1 MQKIIFYLKILID
14 VIKQSFCF
22 VCDSIE
28 VAVCF
33 VGNCDTRLP
42 ADQTK
47 FYFFYGPTYFD
58 RRIYNYNELDEIL
71 QHEQYDANKTTVL
84 YIHGYLE
91 SAESDSVRLIVNAY
105 HTRNEH
111 NLIVLDWGDAAYG
124 DYFITAV
131 PNSIMVSSAVISIKS
146 FVILPPLS
154 LTHCWYNSILAWQH
168 SIDGRA

>member
-1 MQKIIFYLKILID
+1 MCY
-14 VIKQSFCF
+14 
-22 VCDSIE
+22 SIE
-28 VAVCF
+28 VAVYF

-42 ADQTK
+42 ADQSK

-58 RRIYNYNELDEIL
+58 RRIYNYDELDEIL

-111 NLIVLDWGDAAYG
+111 NLIVLDWGDAANG

-131 PNSIMVSSAVISIKS
+131 PNSIKVSSAVISIKR
-146 FVILPPLS
+146 FVFSPPLS
-154 LTHCWYNSILAWQH
+154 LSLTLVGTILAWQH